1 MKDYDYTVHFVRRNV
16 IFSFYYCGLTNE
28 VTASCNSQK
37 KRHCKERAGGEREL
51 LTDWHLC
58 ASSSHCQTIPVA
70 GGTGCQR
77 WVQKG
82 GERRRYI
89 ASISTLDSGS
99 HTLQSCRGP
108 PVIYTAT
115 PQNLVISPE
124 GSGGGRSVQ
133 AQSLSLVS
141 CYRGFVSHGGIMN
154 RSLSPRPS
162 GTNPSPR
169 FNRLDQRSASP

>member
-1 MKDYDYTVHFVRRNV
+1 MKLPRPATVKRSGIARRE
-16 IFSFYYCGLTNE
+16 L
-28 VTASCNSQK
+28 
-37 KRHCKERAGGEREL
+37 GERESYW
-51 LTDWHLC
+51 LTGTFVHLAPTVRQYRLPEGQV
-58 ASSSHCQTIPVA
+58 ASD
-70 GGTGCQR
+70 GCGR
-77 WVQKG
+77 G

-169 FNRLDQRSASP
+169 FNRLDKRSASP